1 MTIENIKKQIFEIF
15 DENGIYIAESE
26 MQEDIDLREYL
37 VDSIQFV
44 YFIVELEERLGVE
57 LPDEILIYDNLS
69 SLNGFINMVAGFC
82 EEGSA
87 SSTAEREE

>member
-15 DENGIYIAESE
+15 DENGIYITESE
-26 MQEDIDLREYL
+26 MQKDIDLREYL

-69 SLNGFINMVAGFC
+69 SLNGFVNMVAGFC

-87 SSTAEREE
+87 SAAEREE

>member
-87 SSTAEREE
+87 SSAAEREE